1 MNHIVLLGRLTKDQE
16 ITVTQS
22 GVQILRFILAVDR
35 AKKKDQETET
45 DFISCIAFG
54 KTAEVISTYCH
65 KGQRILIDGRIQT
78 GSYTDKAGNKKYTTD
93 VIVNHME
100 FIERRETDKPSA
112 QNGTMVGFEDMGT
125 VVRKDP
131 EPMKQE
137 EIPF

>member
-1 MNHIVLLGRLTKDQE
+1 MNHIVLLGRLTKDPE

-35 AKKKDQETET
+35 AKKKDQET
-45 DFISCIAFG
+45 DFISCSAFG

-112 QNGTMVGFEDMGT
+112 QNGTKVGFEDMGT

>member
-112 QNGTMVGFEDMGT
+112 QNGTKVGFEDMGT